1 MNFYKQYKQIVIAMN
16 TAWMMFSL
24 VFTVYLNSVCADEVS
39 PSKTSFIKIAK
50 SENTISVNLLNAD
63 LSDVARMLSKQAE
76 IKVFLD
82 ENLSRKT
89 ASKITSKFNDMPIE
103 MGIKRLHGP
112 AVSSAFVFSKEKS
125 ESGKEQYRLDSVKIF
140 ESGNM
145 FSANIREID
154 SRLTEAG
161 EPSPTVRISDSAA
174 QKALPQSPETL
185 KYEIMLAR
193 ENLNVIRRK
202 GRTDLARINERIAG
216 LKMQLSRKPSPQER
230 AELSDKMSRA
240 ENELMMLKALNN
252 TMILDEEKNIRELLS
267 ESSKAESQ
275 KKFTLMMR
283 DAERQ
288 RKKLRIEN

>member
-103 MGIKRLHGP
+103 MGIKRLLGP
-112 AVSSAFVFSKEKS
+112 AVSSVFVFSKEKS

-145 FSANIREID
+145 FSANFREID

-252 TMILDEEKNIRELLS
+252 TMILDEEKNIRELLGA
-267 ESSKAESQ
+267 SSKAESQ

>member
-24 VFTVYLNSVCADEVS
+24 VFTVYLNSVCADELS

-103 MGIKRLHGP
+103 MGIKRLLGP

-145 FSANIREID
+145 FSANFREID

-252 TMILDEEKNIRELLS
+252 TMILDEEKNIRELLGA
-267 ESSKAESQ
+267 SSKAESQ